1 MRKLRACIASA
12 AAVLLFGCASGPKLA
27 EMQSSMPALNPDQ
40 GRIYFYRTSSMMG
53 AAIQPSVLLNGKV
66 VGDSKPGGFF
76 YVDTAPG
83 AQEVS
88 TTTEIEKKLSF
99 TLEPKQTRYVRT
111 STSFGV
117 LVYRVQPELVDNA
130 TGDKELRETSYIGK
144 PVGQR

>member
-1 MRKLRACIASA
+1 MKKLRACIASA

-53 AAIQPSVLLNGKV
+53 AAIQPSVLLNGQV
-66 VGDSKPGGFF
+66 VGESKPGGFF

-88 TTTEIEKKLSF
+88 TTTEVEKKLSF
-99 TLEPKQTRYVRT
+99 TLEPRQTRYVRT
-111 STSFGV
+111 SASFGV
-117 LVYRVQPELVDNA
+117 LVYRVQPELVDNG

-144 PVGQR
+144 PAGQR